1 MNISLSEFD
10 FYSQNIDLD
19 LTHFV
24 MTGLFKSD
32 YYHNH
37 RMVESG

>member
-10 FYSQNIDLD
+10 FYSQSIDLD

-24 MTGLFKSD
+24 MKKYFSLYMQDKTI
-32 YYHNH
+32 
-37 RMVESG
+37 